1 MEGMTETT
9 NLKEIRSLYLSVST
23 KIKRTHIVTVSD
35 NQELPKLTP
44 QMIQKRSA
52 ELQKVRTK
60 QALFVRNEGQ
70 RNQAIDDSFKA
81 DDDYRTFSSENNENM
96 YEENITTISTESH
109 FKGWPIQ
116 LWEAIISNIDAKTL
130 LKYDICQGNAYN
142 VRSFSSI
149 IGETFF
155 L

>member
-1 MEGMTETT
+1 MGGPLTLLQLQWDVWRKMEGMTETT

-44 QMIQKRSA
+44 RMIQKRSA

-70 RNQAIDDSFKA
+70 RN
-81 DDDYRTFSSENNENM
+81 
-96 YEENITTISTESH
+96 
-109 FKGWPIQ
+109 
-116 LWEAIISNIDAKTL
+116 
-130 LKYDICQGNAYN
+130 
-142 VRSFSSI
+142 
-149 IGETFF
+149 
-155 L
+155 